1 MTNTATFREG
11 SREEMG
17 PGAQVETGYEG
28 GPEGRKELVSV
39 FEAASPAVC
48 FAKWHLAKSI
58 PRPQRFGK
66 CCIYH
71 LACDSE
77 NI

>member
-1 MTNTATFREG
+1 MTNMVTFRGG
-11 SREEMG
+11 SREDIR
-17 PGAQVETGYEG
+17 PGVHVGMGYEE

-39 FEAASPAVC
+39 FEAASPAIC

-66 CCIYH
+66 CCIYC
-71 LACDSE
+71 LACDYFVL
-77 NI
+77 